1 MSEIFNIYCDESC
14 HLENDHQPLMVLGA
28 VWCPIEK
35 SREIAV
41 RVREIKK
48 KYNLSDKYEIKW
60 SKVSPSKLE
69 FYLEIL
75 DYFLDD
81 DDLHFRALVVP
92 DKTKLR
98 HDLYKQTHDVFYYKM
113 FFNLLKVILDPDNCY
128 RIYFDIKD
136 TNSSERLAKLHDV
149 LCNSIYD
156 FDSKV
161 IERLQAVRSHEVE
174 QIQLSDFLT
183 GIISYVNRG
192 LGDSQ
197 AKLSLIE
204 RLRQRSGYSL
214 TKTTLLREEKLNIFL
229 WSPLE
234 DNV

>member
-14 HLENDHQPLMVLGA
+14 HLENDRQPLMVLGA

-214 TKTTLLREEKLNIFL
+214 TKTTLLREDKVNIFF
-229 WSPLE
+229 WAPLE

>member
-60 SKVSPSKLE
+60 AKVSPSKLE

-113 FFNLLKVILDPDNCY
+113 FFNLLKVILEPDNRY

-136 TNSSERLAKLHDV
+136 TNSSDRLAKLHDV

-214 TKTTLLREEKLNIFL
+214 TKTTLLREDKVNIFF
-229 WSPLE
+229 WAPLE